1 MPPSGWYD
9 DPDQPWTWRYFDG
22 AHWTDHRAPK
32 WVPPAVDPR
41 SFSVWFE
48 SATDAVK
55 LATRR
60 VGALLVGVW
69 LLLGAMGAWL
79 AIASFDDERGR
90 ELRRLLGIEQGTVGP
105 MGSTTT
111 ELTDAEADRAWELLQ
126 DVFRAALPWVIA
138 LAVAFVVVAAWSVAV
153 VARAIA
159 PQAGGRS
166 AGRPVQSVGSTVVQ
180 GLRRTPAVVG
190 SGAVVLA
197 AFVGTWVLASVPVLA
212 VIGAGG
218 GGPSI
223 LLTVVFVVLLVMAA
237 TVWLWGR
244 LTLASAIAGSG
255 GGGLGVVRS
264 WHLTH
269 GRFWF
274 VAGRLLIT
282 GLVAGALSALVNF
295 VNIVGQFLGFA
306 TYIALAALVQA
317 LVAAAA
323 TVITVCGHVATI
335 DQLDEPDAPH

>member
-1 MPPSGWYD
+1 
-9 DPDQPWTWRYFDG
+9 
-22 AHWTDHRAPK
+22 
-32 WVPPAVDPR
+32 
-41 SFSVWFE
+41 
-48 SATDAVK
+48 
-55 LATRR
+55 
-60 VGALLVGVW
+60 
-69 LLLGAMGAWL
+69 
-79 AIASFDDERGR
+79 
-90 ELRRLLGIEQGTVGP
+90 